1 MDRFTRNY
9 SIVLGSIILLFI
21 AYALYENPDVSDL
34 NDLLEEDKAIAS
46 YLYQFRVLRVSNG
59 IATMSSPR
67 SAAFPVYRVLG
78 LLNPYLAN
86 RSQDDPDLM
95 KAQDELADVQ
105 KRAQKIVIE
114 SASVNRVVWELD
126 KNWLSQHGVQVGL

>member
-9 SIVLGSIILLFI
+9 SIVLGSIVLLFI
-21 AYALYENPDVSDL
+21 ACALYEDPEVSDL

-46 YLYQFRVLRVSNG
+46 YPYQFRVLSVSNG

-78 LLNPYLAN
+78 LLNPHLAN
-86 RSQDDPDLM
+86 RPQDDPDLM
-95 KAQDELADVQ
+95 KAQDELANVQ

-114 SASVNRVVWELD
+114 SVSVNRVIWELD